1 MNSQTEASIT
11 LTASVSIYRGLYV
24 LRTDGG
30 TLSIYFFRFYSLYES
45 SFNVCRSFVWVNG
58 EVTKKL

>member
-11 LTASVSIYRGLYV
+11 LTASVSIYGGLYV

-30 TLSIYFFRFYSLYES
+30 TLSISLYES
-45 SFNVCRSFVWVNG
+45 SLNVCRSFVWVNG